1 MLQASQA
8 LNLSL
13 NGEEKRGCPEII
25 EGERLL
31 LLASKFHKNH
41 DLNIALFIYITLNEN
56 ICIHDGFLNC
66 IIRKSR
72 KRRLVCNNKRYC

>member
-31 LLASKFHKNH
+31 LLASKFHKSR

-56 ICIHDGFLNC
+56 ICIRDGFLKY
-66 IIRKSR
+66 IIKKLRR
-72 KRRLVCNNKRYC
+72 RRLIDMQ